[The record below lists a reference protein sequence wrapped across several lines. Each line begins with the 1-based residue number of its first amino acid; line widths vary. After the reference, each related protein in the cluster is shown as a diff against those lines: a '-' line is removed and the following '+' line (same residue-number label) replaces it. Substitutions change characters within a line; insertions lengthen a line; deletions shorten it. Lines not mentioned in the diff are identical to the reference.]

1 MNDAHLHLLLNHL
14 PIIGLLIGTLILLVG
29 ILLKSSVSKKIAL
42 TVILFASISA
52 IPTFSFGEGAEEVV
66 EHMEGVTK
74 ETHHLIHEH
83 EEKAELF
90 MPFVWILIA
99 LSLIAIIL
107 EWKKN
112 KIAKFV
118 QIATLIVAL
127 TATYIAREVGTT
139 GGEIS
144 HPEIRKD
151 FKMEEHE
158 DYD

>member
-1 MNDAHLHLLLNHL
+1 
-14 PIIGLLIGTLILLVG
+14 
-29 ILLKSSVSKKIAL
+29 
-42 TVILFASISA
+42 
-52 IPTFSFGEGAEEVV
+52 
-66 EHMEGVTK
+66 MEGMTK

-90 MPFVWILIA
+90 MPFAWTLIV
-99 LSLIAIIL
+99 LSLISIVL

-112 KIAKFV
+112 KIAKFI
-118 QIATLIVAL
+118 QIATLLVAL
-127 TATYIAREVGTT
+127 VATYIAREVGTS

-158 DYD
+158 DHD

>member
-1 MNDAHLHLLLNHL
+1 MNDAHLHLVLNHL

-29 ILLKSSVSKKIAL
+29 ILLKSPVSKKIAL
-42 TVILFASISA
+42 TVILLSSISA
-52 IPTFSFGEGAEEVV
+52 IPSFSSGEGAEEVV
-66 EHMEGVTK
+66 EHMEGMTK

-90 MPFVWILIA
+90 MPFAWTLIV
-99 LSLIAIIL
+99 LSLISIFL

-112 KIAKFV
+112 KIAKFI
-118 QIATLIVAL
+118 QIATLLVAL
-127 TATYIAREVGTT
+127 VATYIAREVGTS

-158 DYD
+158 DHD